1 MSQHRKG
8 RGRLWE
14 TGVHPHR
21 PHCLTTQANRSK
33 LIWYSEKTGNG
44 CEKEHADF
52 FFFFLIKGTENIN
65 GCSSGQ
71 EGGCSAEK
79 YVICT
84 KDSRKAGVPGYGLR

>member
-1 MSQHRKG
+1 MAVKKSM
-8 RGRLWE
+8 
-14 TGVHPHR
+14 
-21 PHCLTTQANRSK
+21 
-33 LIWYSEKTGNG
+33 LI
-44 CEKEHADF
+44 F
-52 FFFFLIKGTENIN
+52 FFFNRTENIS